1 MTGVLV
7 HNRVSQSHFVR
18 LLQQFCGLPCRN
30 VCLTTERAV
39 WVQALAT
46 GTLFGQSDKMLA
58 VICDELASH
67 FDVITWVLR
76 LGSSTRLR
84 IRSWLWQVLDKSY
97 WHTCTCTHTLSMYL
111 HVTILH
117 ECYNRWRKKRLRLF
131 HCVWKSW
138 WQYLHTCNV
147 FFSKIKTMVWFDLEP
162 WSLQTRET
170 WKLL

>member
-111 HVTILH
+111 HVSYMNVTTA
-117 ECYNRWRKKRLRLF
+117 EGKKGCDCFIVSENHGDSTYIHVMCFSVRL
-131 HCVWKSW
+131 K
-138 WQYLHTCNV
+138 Q
-147 FFSKIKTMVWFDLEP
+147 WFDLI
-162 WSLQTRET
+162 
-170 WKLL
+170 